1 MSIEKGIIQTAPE
14 AAAHQCHL
22 RAGMGRMR
30 EGDRTIYTIQSLS
43 NYSLIISMGRLSSSN
58 TTFHFANV

>member
-1 MSIEKGIIQTAPE
+1 MKKGIIQIAPE
-14 AAAHQCHL
+14 AGAHKCHF
-22 RAGMGRMR
+22 REGTGRMR
-30 EGDRTIYTIQSLS
+30 EGDRTIYTIQPLS